1 LSGVQGWILLSPL
14 ASVPTVPPNWRRK
27 KMRKNLALGIFGLLV
42 AFGLVLGAGANFR
55 DYNADR
61 SVHWDIVSD
70 DNELIDLTPIQP
82 YAYINDGGVLVVDI
96 SPDNPNYPGYGQG
109 LSPNSEYNFD
119 EVFEVS
125 NDLWEDNMSIVVR
138 ITNANTAIQFY
149 GADHDIHD
157 AQTGAVVYASDMA
170 KNDVCFVVEPGEAVK
185 VGMDFT
191 VGNAAIDTTES
202 SNVHIQAYRLGTEPS
217 ELVGKCGHFP

>member
-1 LSGVQGWILLSPL
+1 
-14 ASVPTVPPNWRRK
+14 
-27 KMRKNLALGIFGLLV
+27 MRKNIALGIFGLLV

-119 EVFEVS
+119 EVFKVS
-125 NDLWEDNMSIVVR
+125 NDLWENNMSIVVR

-149 GADHDIHD
+149 GADKNIHYTK
-157 AQTGAVVYASDMA
+157 TGQVVYASDMA
-170 KNDVCFVVEPGEAVK
+170 KNDVCFVVGPGEAVK

-191 VGNAAIDTTES
+191 VGNNAINTTES
-202 SNVHIQAYRLGTEPS
+202 SNIHIQAWRLGTEPA
-217 ELVGKCGHFP
+217 ELAGKCGQ

>member
-1 LSGVQGWILLSPL
+1 
-14 ASVPTVPPNWRRK
+14 
-27 KMRKNLALGIFGLLV
+27 MRKNIALGIFGLLV

-55 DYNADR
+55 DYHASR

-70 DNELIDLTPIQP
+70 DNELIDLTPLQP
-82 YAYINDGGVLVVDI
+82 YAYINSGGVLVVDI

-125 NDLWEDNMSIVVR
+125 NDLWENNMSIVVR

-149 GADHDIHD
+149 GADHDVHD
-157 AQTGAVVYASDMA
+157 AATGAIVYRSDMA
-170 KNDVCFVVEPGEAVK
+170 KNDVCFTLGPGEAAK
-185 VGMDFT
+185 IGMDFT
-191 VGNAAIDTTES
+191 VGNNALNTTES
-202 SNVHIQAYRLGTEPS
+202 STIHIQAWRLGTEPD
-217 ELVGKCGHFP
+217 ELAGKCGQPGQ

>member
-1 LSGVQGWILLSPL
+1 
-14 ASVPTVPPNWRRK
+14 
-27 KMRKNLALGIFGLLV
+27 MRKNIALGIFGLVV

-61 SVHWDIVSD
+61 SVHWFIVAD

-96 SPDNPNYPGYGQG
+96 SPDNPNYPGYGDG

-125 NDLWEDNMSIVVR
+125 NDLWEENMTIVVR
-138 ITNANTAIQFY
+138 ITSDNTAIQFY
-149 GADHDIHD
+149 GADHDVYSVN
-157 AQTGAVVYASDMA
+157 TGAPVYSSDNA
-170 KNDVCFVVEPGEAVK
+170 KNDVCFVVENGDAVK
-185 VGMDFT
+185 IGMDFT
-191 VGNAAIDTTES
+191 VGNDAPGTTQSAA
-202 SNVHIQAYRLGTEPS
+202 VHIEAFRLGTEPA
-217 ELVGKCGHFP
+217 ELVGQCGQGGP